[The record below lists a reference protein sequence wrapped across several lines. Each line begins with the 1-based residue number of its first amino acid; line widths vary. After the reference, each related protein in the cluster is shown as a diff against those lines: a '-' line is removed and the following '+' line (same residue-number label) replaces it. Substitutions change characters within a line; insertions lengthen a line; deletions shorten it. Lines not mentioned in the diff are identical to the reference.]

1 MPNMGCQSGG
11 FPICNYD
18 YNCSHRALTPCGA
31 CLGAPQLPL
40 LNIHSKESQNGCGWP
55 GPLGPS
61 APTPAQQGH
70 QHRVP
75 RAIPGNFERS
85 PRRRL
90 QNLSRQLVPVLCQ
103 HTAQKCSMMF
113 RGNLLCCTVYPFPLC
128 ILFTL
133 SFHIFLYTD
142 KISLE
147 PSLLQTE
154 QSQFSQAALG

>member
-1 MPNMGCQSGG
+1 MMPNMGCQSGG

-18 YNCSHRALTPCGA
+18 YNCSHRVLTPCGA

-61 APTPAQQGH
+61 APTPAQQG

-90 QNLSRQLVPVLCQ
+90 QNLSRQLVPVLC
-103 HTAQKCSMMF
+103 HPHSTE
-113 RGNLLCCTVYPFPLC
+113 V
-128 ILFTL
+128 L
-133 SFHIFLYTD
+133 SGVQRQSPVLHNVPIPSLHSLYTLLSD
-142 KISLE
+142 ISIH
-147 PSLLQTE
+147 
-154 QSQFSQAALG
+154 